1 MIKYFKPFVF
11 ILCLLPLG
19 IIILDIYYN
28 NLGAEPVKKI
38 MNHFGEW
45 TLIFICLTLTMS
57 PLKRI
62 TNLGFWIKFRRMLG
76 LFVFFYAT
84 IHLLTYVGLDYRFD
98 WDPIINDVL
107 KKKYIFIGFSAW
119 LLLIPLAITSS
130 QKMIK
135 ILGRNWKNLHRLVYV
150 IAIFGSLHY
159 IWLSKTI
166 FFKPFVFIIC
176 LWPLGTIILDIYY
189 NDLGA
194 EPVKKIMN
202 HFGEWTLIFICLT
215 LSMSP
220 LKRIT
225 NLSFWIKFRRMLGLF
240 VFFYATIHL
249 LTYVGLDYRFDWEPI
264 INDVL
269 KKKYVFIGFSAWLLL
284 IPLAATSSQKMIRI
298 LKHNWKNLHRL
309 VYVIAIF
316 GSLHYIW
323 LSKTIFFKPLIYTL
337 IIVVLLALRI
347 KIKKRDVN
355 YG

>member
-11 ILCLLPLG
+11 IVCLWPLG
-19 IIILDIYYN
+19 TIILDIYYN

-98 WDPIINDVL
+98 WEPIINDVL

-166 FFKPFVFIIC
+166 FFKP
-176 LWPLGTIILDIYY
+176 
-189 NDLGA
+189 
-194 EPVKKIMN
+194 
-202 HFGEWTLIFICLT
+202 
-215 LSMSP
+215 
-220 LKRIT
+220 
-225 NLSFWIKFRRMLGLF
+225 
-240 VFFYATIHL
+240 
-249 LTYVGLDYRFDWEPI
+249 
-264 INDVL
+264 
-269 KKKYVFIGFSAWLLL
+269 
-284 IPLAATSSQKMIRI
+284 
-298 LKHNWKNLHRL
+298 
-309 VYVIAIF
+309 
-316 GSLHYIW
+316 
-323 LSKTIFFKPLIYTL
+323 LIYTL
-337 IIVVLLALRI
+337 IVVVLLTLRI